1 VTVDGELQA
10 MGQEALQL
18 ERAGRLAEAEA
29 AYDRLL
35 ARWPDLPDT
44 WFNLAVVQRKAGR
57 FDAALASYQQALDRG
72 VSRPEEVHLN
82 RGVIYSDCLRRDEA
96 AAAELRAALA
106 INPGFVPALL
116 NLANLQEDLG
126 RREDALAL
134 YERILAI
141 DPHYQVALA
150 RHASLKTATGP
161 DAPTV
166 ARLRAA
172 LARPGVPSADQ
183 ANLGFALG
191 AALEKAG
198 AHDQAFAAIV
208 EANRQSRLSAGPG
221 GARYDRGQHE
231 RFVDALI
238 ATFSTAQRPI
248 ASTPS
253 SMRPIF
259 VCGMFR
265 SGSTLIEQVLAG
277 HPCVAA
283 GGEIDFLPTVVR
295 TELAPF
301 PASMSRMTPRHIADL
316 AARYLDMLA
325 RLHPGA
331 ELVVDKRPDNFLYI
345 GLIKT
350 LFPDARI
357 VHTTRDALDNCLS
370 IYFLHLDHGMAY
382 ALDLLDIG
390 HYYGQY
396 RRLMTHW
403 KSLYG
408 DDILDVD
415 YDAFVRE
422 PRLAVERLLEFCGLA
437 WSDRCL
443 SFHEREHAVKTASV
457 WQVRQP
463 LYQHASGRSRMF
475 ARQLEPLAEY
485 LRQCT
490 ADAPSSRRV

>member
-1 VTVDGELQA
+1 MTIDGELQA

-18 ERAGRLAEAEA
+18 ERTGRLDEAEA
-29 AYDRLL
+29 AYQRLL

-44 WFNLAVVQRKAGR
+44 WFNLAVLQRKAGR

-72 VSRPEEVHLN
+72 VSQPEEVHLN
-82 RGVIYSDCLRRDEA
+82 RGVIYSDFLRRDDA
-96 AAAELRAALA
+96 AAAELHAALA
-106 INPGFVPALL
+106 LNPKYVPALL
-116 NLANLQEDLG
+116 NLANLHEDLG
-126 RREDALAL
+126 RRDDALAL
-134 YERILAI
+134 YERLLAI
-141 DPHYQVALA
+141 DPQCHVALA
-150 RHASLKTATGP
+150 RHAGLKTATGP

-166 ARLRAA
+166 ERLRTT
-172 LARPGVPSADQ
+172 LMRPDVPPADR
-183 ANLGFALG
+183 ATLGFVLG

-198 AHDQAFAAIV
+198 DYDEAFAAID
-208 EANRQSRLSAGPG
+208 EANRQSRLSAGPAR
-221 GARYDRGQHE
+221 ARYDRDQHE

-248 ASTPS
+248 EPTRSG
-253 SMRPIF
+253 MRPVF

-277 HPCVAA
+277 HPRVAA
-283 GGEIDFLPTVVR
+283 GGEIDFLPTAVR

-301 PASMSRMTPRHIADL
+301 PGSMSRMTQQHMADL
-316 AARYLDMLA
+316 AARYRDTLA

-357 VHTTRDALDNCLS
+357 VQTTRDALDNCLS
-370 IYFLHLDHGMAY
+370 IFFLHLDYSMAY
-382 ALDLLDIG
+382 ALDLIDIG
-390 HYYGQY
+390 HYYRQY

-408 DDILDVD
+408 EDILDVD

-422 PRLAVERLLEFCGLA
+422 PRPIVEKLLGFCGLD
-437 WSDRCL
+437 WSDDCL
-443 SFHEREHAVKTASV
+443 AFHERDNAVKTASV

-463 LYQHASGRSRMF
+463 LYQHASGRSRNF

-485 LRQCT
+485 LRQSCGGRT
-490 ADAPSSRRV
+490 